1 MKCLYCSHKVKCLYQ
16 HRAPALFAHKTTLSS
31 PALVHGDVNE
41 YTSPFFGVLFHGY
54 IPCTWLH
61 ECMRI
66 SLQPGLV
73 CDWGL
78 VYNAHITHNDLLE
91 QRKALLAEVSHAG
104 SGVSNSQSLEGASP
118 MLEYTHHPCTPLP
131 RISVSRTIS
140 WGNVVMDFKWF
151 LSAGLALLAS

>member
-1 MKCLYCSHKVKCLYQ
+1 VTKPQLCSHKVKCLYQ
-16 HRAPALFAHKTTLSS
+16 HRAPALFALKTTLSS
-31 PALVHGDVNE
+31 PALVHGDVDE

-78 VYNAHITHNDLLE
+78 VYNAHITHNADCCPA
-91 QRKALLAEVSHAG
+91 QGPSRAT
-104 SGVSNSQSLEGASP
+104 QS
-118 MLEYTHHPCTPLP
+118 
-131 RISVSRTIS
+131 
-140 WGNVVMDFKWF
+140 
-151 LSAGLALLAS
+151 SAGRGEPCRFRRVEQSVTRRSITHVGVHSPPVHPVTKNFREQNHILGKWCNGL